1 LTLSD
6 ARTRLI
12 ARLRTRKGRAE
23 EGLVL
28 VEGPRAV
35 ATALHAGAQFRFG
48 VGVASALDGM
58 RGALGTANRTDWIE
72 VDAKAFSQL
81 ADTEAPQGVLAV
93 VEEPRSTLPGP
104 GEGLQERRFLILD
117 GVQDPGNAGTL
128 VRSAA
133 AFGLDGILALDG
145 TVDLWN
151 AKAVRAAAGEV
162 FRIPVQRMTGSDF
175 LDWWPRQGL
184 PLWAADARGE
194 DVRRVENPSARVGQ
208 GGWGL
213 ALGNEGA
220 GLRPTV
226 LERADRI
233 LALPLVRPVESLNVA
248 VAGSILLWELGPG
261 RETPPVNV
269 EVP

>member
-35 ATALHAGAQFRFG
+35 ATALHAGARFRFG
-48 VGVASALDGM
+48 VGVPPMLDGF
-58 RGALGTANRTDWIE
+58 RAALGTVDPMDWVE
-72 VDAKAFSQL
+72 VDTQAFSRL
-81 ADTEAPQGVLAV
+81 ADTEAPQGVLGV
-93 VEEPRSTLPGP
+93 VEEPRASLPGP
-104 GEGLQERRFLILD
+104 GEGSQVRRFLILD

-128 VRSAA
+128 IRSAA
-133 AFGLDGILALDG
+133 AFGLDGIIALDG
-145 TVDLWN
+145 TVDPWN
-151 AKAVRAAAGEV
+151 PKAVRAAAGEI
-162 FRIPVQRMTGSDF
+162 FRIAVLRMAGSDF
-175 LDWWPRQGL
+175 LDWWPPQGL

-194 DVRRVENPSARVGQ
+194 DVRRVESPSAGVGQ
-208 GGWGL
+208 EGWGL

-261 RETPPVNV
+261 RETPALSV